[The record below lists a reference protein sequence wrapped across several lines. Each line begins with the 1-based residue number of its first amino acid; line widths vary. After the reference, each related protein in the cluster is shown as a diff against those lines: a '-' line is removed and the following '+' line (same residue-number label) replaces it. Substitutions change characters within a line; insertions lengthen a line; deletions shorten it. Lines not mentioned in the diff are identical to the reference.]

1 MTDRKTELLA
11 AIRAS
16 DDDHAKLVY
25 ADWLEDHG
33 DVARA
38 NLIRLQCRAA
48 ALPPWDREAVAAQWE
63 IEQILVDHG
72 DRFRAELPELPG
84 ITWTDFAKGFVYS
97 IKLDRAEALVG
108 HEDEIA
114 AASPV
119 TRVEVESLVE
129 AEASRPV
136 PWLRTLRMPI
146 DGANHRI
153 DPTSSLLSQARE
165 LELHDV
171 SYDMFDLLSLRD
183 VNAPLARLTVE
194 GEHTDGARLVR
205 RLVELPGAKHLK
217 HLAIGTAFVDYDSG
231 YYEDPTLRFE
241 NTQILARGGFNP
253 LEVLDVSRQ
262 RITSDGLAL
271 VVDAMPRLRELGAR
285 ACELEHLEFLARSTG
300 EPFVRLDL
308 GENALGDANVR
319 ALVSAPRAARLEVLA
334 LDTTEL
340 YSGGVTAIVESPC
353 WSTLRVLDLGRNPLG
368 VAGALSLAGAR
379 HPAHLHTLRLA
390 NCDLTTE
397 AARILGEVSWL
408 GQLASVDLSKNLVD
422 PVLVAALA
430 GVRELRLSYVPG
442 TGLALA
448 LAPIWA
454 QAVHV
459 DLGGTLNVEL
469 PLAAPEL
476 FSLALEDCKLDNA
489 AIDRLAAGGYPR
501 LRRLALGKNAFDDAA
516 LARLLASPLARQL
529 ESLSL
534 ARAGLGTAAAEVIA
548 GTAFERLKTLDLRG
562 NAFEASALVTI
573 ARSPTLAR
581 VPSLRLSGQPW
592 TFPDAER
599 EELAARFGEG
609 WYYGSNAADDDDAAD
624 DE

>member
-1 MTDRKTELLA
+1 
-11 AIRAS
+11 
-16 DDDHAKLVY
+16 
-25 ADWLEDHG
+25 
-33 DVARA
+33 
-38 NLIRLQCRAA
+38 
-48 ALPPWDREAVAAQWE
+48 
-63 IEQILVDHG
+63 
-72 DRFRAELPELPG
+72 
-84 ITWTDFAKGFVYS
+84 
-97 IKLDRAEALVG
+97 
-108 HEDEIA
+108 
-114 AASPV
+114 V
-119 TRVEVESLVE
+119 TRIEIDSLDESGVP
-129 AEASRPV
+129 SRLV

-146 DGANHRI
+146 DGADHRI
-153 DPTSSLLSQARE
+153 GPVSSLLSQACE

-171 SYDMFDLLSLRD
+171 SYDMFDVLSLRD

-241 NTQILARGGFNP
+241 NTQILARGGFDH

-271 VVDAMPRLRELGAR
+271 VVASMPRLRELGAR

-379 HPAHLHTLRLA
+379 RPEHLHTLRLA

-397 AARILGEVSWL
+397 AARILGEVGWL
-408 GQLASVDLSKNLVD
+408 DQLASVDLSKNLVD

-459 DLGGTLNVEL
+459 DLAGTLDVEL
-469 PLAAPEL
+469 PLEAPEL

-489 AIDRLAAGGYPR
+489 AIDRLAAGSYPR
-501 LRRLALGKNAFDDAA
+501 LRRLALGKNAFDAAA

-534 ARAGLGTAAAEVIA
+534 ARAGLGTAGAEAIA
-548 GTAFERLKTLDLRG
+548 GTAFERLRTLDLRG
-562 NAFEASALVTI
+562 NAFDANALVTI

-581 VPSLRLSGQPW
+581 VPSLGLSGQPW
-592 TFPDAER
+592 TFPDADR

-609 WYYGSNAADDDDAAD
+609 WYYGNNAADDDDAAD